1 MRAEAA
7 PLASTLARSPARS
20 TIAPCLALAVA
31 SLALPS
37 ALGYD
42 PWAWLVWGRELAH
55 GTLDTTG
62 GPSWKPLPSLLIVP
76 LTPLGDATPA
86 AWLVVVRAAALA
98 APLLAFRIAHR
109 LTGSAAA
116 GVVAGVAVVLCADAF
131 ITALRGY
138 SEPLLTAS
146 VLAAVYAWLR
156 GRPLAALVALAI
168 AGLARPEAWPFCLL
182 AGVAVARMRRHEP
195 GGAVAPLALAVLAPC
210 VWLALDLIG
219 SGDALRSGE
228 VADASLQGTGGKASD
243 PALAVLGNLFEAVIA
258 PVLVLAAVGFA
269 VAVRRRQRPVLALS
283 AMTAGWAA
291 IVAIMA
297 EAGFTG
303 SRRYLAVPA
312 TLLCV
317 IAGIGFDALR
327 LRLPTGRLRLIG
339 AGVAVVAF
347 AAFGATRAR
356 TDVRLLRL
364 ATRQETQLRDLRL
377 AVRRA
382 GGADAVRRSGTV
394 VVNPYVQSALA
405 WRLRMPLS
413 HVVGTWTP
421 RSQRRVT
428 LPAIVFRA
436 PAKLAGRRPVVPP
449 GARAEQVAAAGGW
462 RVLRVSAP

>member
-98 APLLAFRIAHR
+98 APLLTFRIAHR

-182 AGVAVARMRRHEP
+182 AGVAVAR
-195 GGAVAPLALAVLAPC
+195 
-210 VWLALDLIG
+210 
-219 SGDALRSGE
+219 
-228 VADASLQGTGGKASD
+228 
-243 PALAVLGNLFEAVIA
+243 
-258 PVLVLAAVGFA
+258 
-269 VAVRRRQRPVLALS
+269 
-283 AMTAGWAA
+283 
-291 IVAIMA
+291 
-297 EAGFTG
+297 
-303 SRRYLAVPA
+303 
-312 TLLCV
+312 
-317 IAGIGFDALR
+317 
-327 LRLPTGRLRLIG
+327 
-339 AGVAVVAF
+339 
-347 AAFGATRAR
+347 
-356 TDVRLLRL
+356 
-364 ATRQETQLRDLRL
+364 
-377 AVRRA
+377 
-382 GGADAVRRSGTV
+382 
-394 VVNPYVQSALA
+394 
-405 WRLRMPLS
+405 
-413 HVVGTWTP
+413 
-421 RSQRRVT
+421 
-428 LPAIVFRA
+428 
-436 PAKLAGRRPVVPP
+436 
-449 GARAEQVAAAGGW
+449 
-462 RVLRVSAP
+462 